1 MRCCSQGGE
10 IVSHQPARE
19 PANNPRTD
27 IGAGEADA
35 RTAYQRTQPTRQL
48 ECPLVQR
55 APGEVIVKNADPA
68 VIFHEGTDFTK
79 KISKVGEIV
88 DRQVAQTQIKL
99 RWAPKDLPIQSRSE
113 HARRNR
119 QISPAKFTRQ

>member
-10 IVSHQPARE
+10 IVSHHPASE
-19 PANNPRTD
+19 PANPRTD

-35 RTAYQRTQPTRQL
+35 RTAYQRKQPPREL
-48 ECPLVQR
+48 EYPLVQR
-55 APGEVIVKNADPA
+55 APGEAIVKNDDPA

-99 RWAPKDLPIQSRSE
+99 RG
-113 HARRNR
+113 
-119 QISPAKFTRQ
+119 